1 MCNVFSCACYATSF
15 GLARE
20 FLVSRLVFFVNTPPW
35 YICMKY
41 FRVFMND
48 QFVFCMGCSFSR
60 PLKIKYNLVSY
71 LFVIYNRTREKKKT
85 HLHTTSDINYIRYQ
99 QYCKIIWRP
108 LFFLHKKLSMS
119 FIWGILWTVWP
130 LHRNWCVSRVF
141 PIKK

>member
-1 MCNVFSCACYATSF
+1 MRFYRRLFVYIWKVRTNINTQIYI
-15 GLARE
+15 
-20 FLVSRLVFFVNTPPW
+20 FLIRLTE
-35 YICMKY
+35 KY
-41 FRVFMND
+41 FRVFMDD
-48 QFVFCMGCSFSR
+48 QFVFRMSCSFRR
-60 PLKIKYNLVSY
+60 PLKIQYNLVTY

-130 LHRNWCVSRVF
+130 LHINWCVSRVF
-141 PIKK
+141 PIKKQFF